1 MADVQVCLR
10 TVIGDEDL
18 TVLER
23 VHRPGIHIE
32 VGVELLHRH
41 LQTASTQ
48 KMSEAGSRE
57 ALAKRRG
64 NASGYE
70 DMLCQLRHGL

>member
-1 MADVQVCLR
+1 VADVQVGLG

-23 VHRPGIHIE
+23 VHRPGVHVE

-41 LQTASTQ
+41 PDTPCAQE
-48 KMSEAGSRE
+48 MSEAGGCE
-57 ALAKRRG
+57 PLAERRG
-64 NASGYE
+64 NASGHE
-70 DMLCQLRHGL
+70 DVLCLRHGL